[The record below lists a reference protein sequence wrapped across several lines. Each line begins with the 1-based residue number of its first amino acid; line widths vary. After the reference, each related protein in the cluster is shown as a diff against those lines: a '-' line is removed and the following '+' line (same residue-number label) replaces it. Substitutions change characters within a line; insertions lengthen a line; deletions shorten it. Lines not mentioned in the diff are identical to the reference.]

1 MDLRLVFAANLRRLR
16 LEHGLSQ
23 YQLAIR
29 AGLNR
34 TYLSRLENAKNDAG
48 LKLIGKLADVLD
60 VKAAELLML
69 RKPKHAKAPPR
80 LNGR

>member
-34 TYLSRLENAKNDAG
+34 TYLSRLENARNDAG

-60 VKAAELLML
+60 VKAAVL
-69 RKPKHAKAPPR
+69 REPKHAEAPPR